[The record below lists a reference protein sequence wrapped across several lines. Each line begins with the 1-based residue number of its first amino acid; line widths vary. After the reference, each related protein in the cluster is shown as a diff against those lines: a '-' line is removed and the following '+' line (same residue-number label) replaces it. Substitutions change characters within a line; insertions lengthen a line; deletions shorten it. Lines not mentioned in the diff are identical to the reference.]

1 MKTEIKTVRKIV
13 LKTGYKIIY
22 SYFKKKM
29 SFIKVKDPRKRE
41 ELIRDFIETRKRIKD
56 NFIAKKVGEIEYQTG
71 LTKLFKPV
79 TETQKAT
86 AEKITQEL
94 LPIKEGIEKLPGAIS
109 EAGQSLSFPAY
120 PALEMSEEELIKIG
134 PIARKYIQ
142 SNLGRATTKAGLYS
156 EDDNSKIGYRP
167 VKIENDD
174 IIIDDER
181 FKGTVGLWELIT
193 SNNIPEKGKYGAEDL
208 AGYITIMHI
217 TKATY
222 DKNNKRVG
230 GKNNKMNN
238 LIKPLVKALEEDKS
252 GNKLITEIN
261 KHFGFKEETDEE
273 EEEYE
278 VPASIP
284 FTPTKGT
291 GLSVAGHSLSVAGQ
305 GLKILP
311 SDPNAL
317 IDRFDLLFSSKKA
330 GHTGVRNEIVS
341 ILDELKRQGVLK
353 TNEYKKLNS
362 LIKK

>member
-1 MKTEIKTVRKIV
+1 
-13 LKTGYKIIY
+13 
-22 SYFKKKM
+22 M

-56 NFIAKKVGEIEYQTG
+56 NFIAKKVGEAEYQTG

-79 TETQKAT
+79 TETQKTTAKEIT
-86 AEKITQEL
+86 EAQKAAAEKITQEL

-109 EAGQSLSFPAY
+109 EGFPA
-120 PALEMSEEELIKIG
+120 LGMTEEELIKIG

-156 EDDNSKIGYRP
+156 EDDNLKIGYRP
-167 VKIENDD
+167 IKIENDD

-181 FKGTVGLWELIT
+181 FKGTVGLWKLIT
-193 SNNIPEKGKYGAEDL
+193 SKDIPDITEYKAEDL
-208 AGYITIMHI
+208 RDYITIMHI

-230 GKNNKMNN
+230 GNDKMNK
-238 LIKPLVKALEEDKS
+238 LIKPFVKALEED
-252 GNKLITEIN
+252 GGEGLIDKIEE
-261 KHFGFKEETDEE
+261 HFGFKEETNEEEE

-284 FTPTKGT
+284 LTPTKGT
-291 GLSVAGHSLSVAGQ
+291 GLSKAGQ
-305 GLKILP
+305 SPKILP

>member
-1 MKTEIKTVRKIV
+1 
-13 LKTGYKIIY
+13 
-22 SYFKKKM
+22 M

-41 ELIRDFIETRKRIKD
+41 ELIRNFIETRKRIKD
-56 NFIAKKVGEIEYQTG
+56 NFIAKKVGEAEYQTG

-86 AEKITQEL
+86 AKEITEATEKITQEL

-109 EAGQSLSFPAY
+109 EGL
-120 PALEMSEEELIKIG
+120 PALGMTEEELIKIG

-156 EDDNSKIGYRP
+156 EDDNLKIGYRP

-193 SNNIPEKGKYGAEDL
+193 SKDIPDISEYGAEDL

-230 GKNNKMNN
+230 GNDKMNK

-252 GNKLITEIN
+252 GNKLITKIN
-261 KHFGFKEETDEE
+261 KHFGFE

-284 FTPTKGT
+284 LTPTKGT
-291 GLSVAGHSLSVAGQ
+291 

>member
-1 MKTEIKTVRKIV
+1 
-13 LKTGYKIIY
+13 
-22 SYFKKKM
+22 M
-29 SFIKVKDPRKRE
+29 SFIKVKDSRKRE

-56 NFIAKKVGEIEYQTG
+56 NFIAKKVGEAEYQTG

-86 AEKITQEL
+86 AKEITEAQKAATEKITQEL
-94 LPIKEGIEKLPGAIS
+94 LPIKEGIEKLPG
-109 EAGQSLSFPAY
+109 GFPA
-120 PALEMSEEELIKIG
+120 LGMTEEELIKIG

-156 EDDNSKIGYRP
+156 EDDNLKIGYRP

-193 SNNIPEKGKYGAEDL
+193 SKDIPDISEYNAKDL
-208 AGYITIMHI
+208 ADYITIMHI

-230 GKNNKMNN
+230 GNDKMNK
-238 LIKPLVKALEEDKS
+238 LIKPLVKTLEEDKS

-261 KHFGFKEETDEE
+261 KHFGF

-278 VPASIP
+278 EEHEEPALIP

-291 GLSVAGHSLSVAGQ
+291 GLSKAGQ
-305 GLKILP
+305 SPKILP

-317 IDRFDLLFSSKKA
+317 INRFDLLFSSQKA

-362 LIKK
+362 LI

>member
-1 MKTEIKTVRKIV
+1 
-13 LKTGYKIIY
+13 
-22 SYFKKKM
+22 M

-56 NFIAKKVGEIEYQTG
+56 NFIAKKVGEAEYQTG

-86 AEKITQEL
+86 AKEITEAQKTATEKITQEL
-94 LPIKEGIEKLPGAIS
+94 LPIKEGIEKLPGVIS
-109 EAGQSLSFPAY
+109 EGFPA
-120 PALEMSEEELIKIG
+120 LGMTEEELIKIG

-156 EDDNSKIGYRP
+156 EDDNLKIGYRP
-167 VKIENDD
+167 IKIENDD

-181 FKGTVGLWELIT
+181 FKGTAGLWKLIT
-193 SNNIPEKGKYGAEDL
+193 SKDIPDITEYKAEDL
-208 AGYITIMHI
+208 AKYITIMHI

-222 DKNNKRVG
+222 DKKNKRVG
-230 GKNNKMNN
+230 GNDKMNK
-238 LIKPLVKALEEDKS
+238 LIKPLVKVLEEDES
-252 GNKLITEIN
+252 GDKLITEIN
-261 KHFGFKEETDEE
+261 KHFGFEEETDEE

-278 VPASIP
+278 YEVPASIP
-284 FTPTKGT
+284 LTPTKGK
-291 GLSVAGHSLSVAGQ
+291 

>member
-1 MKTEIKTVRKIV
+1 
-13 LKTGYKIIY
+13 
-22 SYFKKKM
+22 M

-56 NFIAKKVGEIEYQTG
+56 NFIAKKVGEAEYQTG

-86 AEKITQEL
+86 AKEITEAAEKITQEL

-109 EAGQSLSFPAY
+109 EGFPA
-120 PALEMSEEELIKIG
+120 LGMTEEELIKIG

-156 EDDNSKIGYRP
+156 EDDNLKIGYRP

-181 FKGTVGLWELIT
+181 FKGTVGLWKLIT
-193 SNNIPEKGKYGAEDL
+193 SKDIPDKTEYGAKDL
-208 AGYITIMHI
+208 ADYITIMHF

-230 GKNNKMNN
+230 GNDKMNK
-238 LIKPLVKALEEDKS
+238 LIKPFVKILEKDGGDGLIDK
-252 GNKLITEIN
+252 IEE
-261 KHFGFKEETDEE
+261 HFGNEE

-278 VPASIP
+278 EEYEEDALYP
-284 FTPTKGT
+284 FTTTKGT
-291 GLSVAGHSLSVAGQ
+291 

-317 IDRFDLLFSSKKA
+317 INRFDLLFSSQKA

>member
-13 LKTGYKIIY
+13 LKTDHKIIY

-56 NFIAKKVGEIEYQTG
+56 NFIAKKVGEAEYQTG

-86 AEKITQEL
+86 AKEITEAQKAATEKITQEL

-109 EAGQSLSFPAY
+109 EGL
-120 PALEMSEEELIKIG
+120 PALGMTEEELIKIG

-156 EDDNSKIGYRP
+156 EDDNLKIGYRP

-181 FKGTVGLWELIT
+181 FKGTVGLWKLIT
-193 SNNIPEKGKYGAEDL
+193 SKDIPDKTEYGAKDL
-208 AGYITIMHI
+208 ADYITIMHI

-230 GKNNKMNN
+230 GNDKMNK
-238 LIKPLVKALEEDKS
+238 LIKPFVKILEKDGGEGLIDK
-252 GNKLITEIN
+252 IDE
-261 KHFGFKEETDEE
+261 HFGFE

-278 VPASIP
+278 EDALYP
-284 FTPTKGT
+284 FTPTKGK
-291 GLSVAGHSLSVAGQ
+291 